1 MRTQGSLRPGPR
13 KSTTHAAS
21 LTFALLNLA
30 ELRSSLEDS
39 WNDSWRFTHTTV
51 EEMTGNRMG
60 TNKGKEFRSFV
71 IYSMISKAIAAWVT
85 ELAPPNTIV
94 SFLSLQVLHLPEGL
108 DRTSSKAST
117 KSSWLWQE
125 LAELLFFYH
134 DTLLAACRQ
143 SCSRMYANRLRNTG
157 KNAWYQAVFR
167 MKILFMVALARQP
180 CAFWSSSAYNGNGN
194 VSDSMSLNLS
204 KQQEW
209 LKRICGRFVG
219 NNLRDE

>member
-1 MRTQGSLRPGPR
+1 MTRGVSPTLQLRKWRETEWEQIKGR
-13 KSTTHAAS
+13 NFVAS
-21 LTFALLNLA
+21 LSILWLVKRLQLGWLNL
-30 ELRSSLEDS
+30 LLQTPSSL
-39 WNDSWRFTHTTV
+39 
-51 EEMTGNRMG
+51 
-60 TNKGKEFRSFV
+60 
-71 IYSMISKAIAAWVT
+71 
-85 ELAPPNTIV
+85 
-94 SFLSLQVLHLPEGL
+94 FLSLQVLHLPEGL

-143 SCSRMYANRLRNTG
+143 SCSRMYANRLRNTD